1 MRGLLKVIVKTDAI
15 QAKFQH
21 FIEIIEPIYQTIDPA
36 IRFRRNHQQ
45 LKADDVVILA
55 CMLMR
60 IEERD
65 GSENHYHQKLVSWGI
80 TVPERSR
87 YNRRCRDLNQIIQ
100 FIRGSLLD
108 QWVPPMTYEIVDSA
122 PITLA
127 SARRSNRAK
136 VLSEVANKGYNV
148 TKQTYYYGF
157 KLHAV
162 MANQGYFLA
171 WELTPASMD
180 DRKVA
185 EELLLTR
192 PTRQVLA
199 DGGYLSQP
207 LKDHLVTTFGIHLW
221 TPLRKNMAADSTVDI
236 AFLKNQRRHI
246 ETSFN
251 NLDLVGHF
259 EHPGIRTMSGLKNR
273 LEALLLWHTI
283 RVHEQ
288 LAAGKSG
295 LKLGRYA

>member
-1 MRGLLKVIVKTDAI
+1 MRGLLKVIVKTNPI

-21 FIEIIEPIYQTIDPA
+21 FIEIIEPIYETINPA
-36 IRFRRNHQQ
+36 IRFRPNYRQ
-45 LKADDVVILA
+45 LKADDVIILA

-60 IEERD
+60 NEERD
-65 GSENHYHQKLVSWGI
+65 GSETYFHQKLVSWGI

-87 YNRRCRDLNQIIQ
+87 YNRRCRDLVLIMK
-100 FIRGSLLD
+100 FMRVTLLR
-108 QWVPPMTYEIVDSA
+108 QWVPPVTYEIIDSA

-127 SARRSNRAK
+127 ATRRSNQAK
-136 VLSEVANKGYNV
+136 VLTGFANKGYNA

-171 WELTPASMD
+171 WELTPASLD
-180 DRKVA
+180 DRKAA
-185 EELLLTR
+185 EELLLTA
-192 PTRQVLA
+192 PARQVLA

-207 LKDHLVTTFGIHLW
+207 LKDRLATTFGIHLW
-221 TPLRKNMAADSTVDI
+221 TPLRKNMAAQTTVDTG
-236 AFLKNQRRHI
+236 FLKNQRRHI
-246 ETSFN
+246 ETNFN
-251 NLDLVGHF
+251 NLDTVGHF
-259 EHPGIRTMSGLKNR
+259 EHPGIRTMSGLESR

-295 LKLGRYA
+295 LRLGHY